1 MEQQQ
6 LPLIESADCTIGPT
20 DAPCPGSAASAT
32 AATAAASGTPS
43 RRKGRRTAGST
54 RPAKGSPGTDW
65 RLDEHTRA
73 VGREGVAAV
82 RALLNRDNRAA

>member
-32 AATAAASGTPS
+32 AAASGTPS
-43 RRKGRRTAGST
+43 RRKGHRTARST